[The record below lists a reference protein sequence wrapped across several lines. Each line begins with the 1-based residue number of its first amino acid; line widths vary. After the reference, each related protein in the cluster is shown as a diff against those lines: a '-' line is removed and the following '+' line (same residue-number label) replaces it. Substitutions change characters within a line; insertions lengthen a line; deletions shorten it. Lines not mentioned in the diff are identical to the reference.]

1 MCIWDSG
8 CVTTFQPQALCFE
21 NKYRSFSG
29 KSSIQRVLAQS
40 WAHVSIDATIWHCFK
55 TTKKSPVTLLLK
67 IVLKHHFDSEEQK
80 FSILQNPYLL
90 RFRTVACRNVK
101 KLSRALLWYSIPLS
115 LAEVLS
121 NASLL
126 LKILHCQ
133 ALLSSLFLKSF
144 LSLDEQGF
152 SVKSTPFIGLIRFT
166 RMAITG
172 ISTPRLPILWKFKC
186 KVFRTICRYRY
197 QMKRRFCQRFRP
209 GKET

>member
-1 MCIWDSG
+1 MRQFDT
-8 CVTTFQPQALCFE
+8 VLRQPKSRLSRYCSKLYWNTILTA
-21 NKYRSFSG
+21 RS
-29 KSSIQRVLAQS
+29 KN
-40 WAHVSIDATIWHCFK
+40 
-55 TTKKSPVTLLLK
+55 
-67 IVLKHHFDSEEQK
+67 